1 MKPSLES
8 VITAHYRS
16 LYSAAYSICG
26 NHPDTED
33 AVQDAF
39 TRYFTS
45 KKHFESQE
53 HIRAWLLR
61 VVMNRAID
69 ICRARKR
76 HPLPLDENLTPCELQ
91 DPQEQELLNAVL
103 ELPEH
108 YRMPLH
114 LHYYEDYSIKEI
126 AAILRLRES
135 TVKMRLLRGKEQL
148 RKRLLKEESFY
159 GN

>member
-1 MKPSLES
+1 MKPSLEA
-8 VITAHYRS
+8 VIAAHYKS
-16 LYSAAYSICG
+16 LYSAAFSICG

-39 TRYFTS
+39 TRYYTS
-45 KKHFESQE
+45 KKSFESQE

-69 ICRARKR
+69 LCRARKR
-76 HPLPLDENLTPCELQ
+76 QPLPLEENLAACEMQ
-91 DPQEQELLNAVL
+91 DPEEQELLNAVL

-108 YRMPLH
+108 YRVPLH

-126 AAILRLRES
+126 AGILKLRES

-148 RKRLLKEESFY
+148 RKRLSKEE
-159 GN
+159 